1 MQKAIMA
8 EKEIELLKK
17 QREKLADK
25 SFDLEA
31 WKNQTILFL
40 NRIFGADHAIVKMI
54 SDLKYD
60 YSSWNLRDATGNE
73 KSDDPVRM
81 QADEILEAAI
91 MELESLGLPQQEKSL
106 DKIWEL
112 LEEELTGKQLKQIK
126 TIIESGKKDKLT
138 KVQEVLSLLEKENLI
153 SILSRILIS

>member
-1 MQKAIMA
+1 MA

-17 QREKLADK
+17 QRDKLADK

-31 WKNQTILFL
+31 WKNQTVLFL
-40 NRIFGADHAIVKMI
+40 HRIFGADHTIVKMI
-54 SDLKYD
+54 TDLRYD

-91 MELESLGLPQQEKSL
+91 IELESLGLPQHGNSS

-112 LEEELTGKQLKQIK
+112 LEEELTGKQLREIRG
-126 TIIESGKKDKLT
+126 IIESGKKDKLT
-138 KVQEVLSLLEKENLI
+138 KVQEVLNSLEKENLI

>member
-1 MQKAIMA
+1 MA
-8 EKEIELLKK
+8 EKEIELLIQ
-17 QREKLADK
+17 QREKLSDK

-31 WKNQTILFL
+31 WKNQTVLFL
-40 NRIFGADHAIVKMI
+40 HRIFGADHAIVKMI

-81 QADEILEAAI
+81 QASEILEAAI
-91 MELESLGLPQQEKSL
+91 LELRTLGLPQKETSDDRL
-106 DKIWEL
+106 WEL
-112 LEEELTGKQLKQIK
+112 LEEELTGKQFKAIK
-126 TIIESGKKDKLT
+126 LIIESDKKNRLI
-138 KVQEVLSLLEKENLI
+138 KVQEVLSSMEKENLI